1 MEEKKKG
8 FFSRLV
14 EGLTKTRENIVSG
27 MDSIFSGF
35 SAIDDDFYEEL
46 EETLIMGDMGIQTT
60 MAVIEDLKK
69 NVKEQHIKDPEQC
82 REALIASIRSKMD
95 LGENAYEFEHRK
107 SVVLVIGVNG
117 VGKTTSIG
125 KACGPVKGRGKES
138 RPRRS

>member
-69 NVKEQHIKDPEQC
+69 AAYQRTGEMPGGADRQHPCKDGSW
-82 REALIASIRSKMD
+82 REC
-95 LGENAYEFEHRK
+95 
-107 SVVLVIGVNG
+107 V
-117 VGKTTSIG
+117 
-125 KACGPVKGRGKES
+125 
-138 RPRRS
+138 